1 MSEIEVKRG
10 DSDEWPYPI
19 RERLFYLMELAYQKD
34 FSILCAVGLHHER
47 KRLSVIFSPTTSQNP
62 HMIEM
67 LDDMIEMFQL
77 MRKRLQQ

>member
-1 MSEIEVKRG
+1 MSEVTVERG

-19 RERLFYLMELAYQKD
+19 KERLVYLMERAHSHD
-34 FSILCAVGLHHER
+34 FSILCAVGLNHER
-47 KRLSVIFSPTTSQNP
+47 KRLSVFFSPTTSQNP